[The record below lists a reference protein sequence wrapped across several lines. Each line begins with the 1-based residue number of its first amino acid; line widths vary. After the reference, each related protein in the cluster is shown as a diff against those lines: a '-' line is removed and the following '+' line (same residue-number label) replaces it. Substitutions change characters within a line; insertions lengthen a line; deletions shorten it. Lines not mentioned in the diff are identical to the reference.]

1 MIYEEVKKDIEVQK
15 ILNYHCRKIKSL
27 MTREDLDSEKESALF
42 RAINTFD
49 SSKTDFNVWLG
60 VCCKY
65 YFLERFR
72 QITQARIFYPVFYE
86 PTTGENLRKIRDTL
100 LLLSDVH
107 RQILTHKYIDG
118 YSHKEIKEMMSLTRD
133 MYCYQLRA
141 AKNIFKEIY
150 LNL

>member
-1 MIYEEVKKDIEVQK
+1 MIYEEVKRNIEVQK
-15 ILNYHCRKIKSL
+15 ILNYHCRKIKNL
-27 MTREDLDSEKESALF
+27 VDREDLESEKDSALF
-42 RAINTFD
+42 RAINTFEPE
-49 SSKTDFNVWLG
+49 KTEFNIWLG

-72 QITQARIFYPVFYE
+72 QITQTKTFYPIFYE
-86 PTTGENLRKIRDTL
+86 PSSSENLKKIRDTL
-100 LLLSDVH
+100 CLLSDTH

-118 YSHKEIKEMMSLTRD
+118 YSHKEIKDIMGLTRD